1 MADPLVPRHPQGT
14 SGDLPHETGAGD
26 LFRSL
31 GHLVRMIV
39 MGVLFVLLL
48 YGVYYA
54 LEVFTQVGG
63 IVKDPQQIKQ
73 PIEKLTEII
82 QGEQLVVP
90 VEGEKMPLGRVVAV
104 VLLGFGYLLWAWIP
118 LLIISLAGRL
128 LLAIAGYRKEPGP
141 PPPPR

>member
-1 MADPLVPRHPQGT
+1 MVDPIVPRHPQGT
-14 SGDLPHETGAGD
+14 SGELPHESGAGD

-31 GHLVRMIV
+31 GNLIRLIV
-39 MGVLFVLLL
+39 MGVLFILLL

-54 LEVFTQVGG
+54 LDVFVQVGA

-82 QGEQLVVP
+82 QGEQLIVP
-90 VEGEKMPLGRVVAV
+90 VEGEKLPLGRVIAV
-104 VLLGFGYLLWAWIP
+104 ILLGLGYLLWAWIP

-128 LLAIAGYRKEPGP
+128 LLTLAGYRKESPQAT
-141 PPPPR
+141 PR